1 MIAVKDAVAAVL
13 AAVPDALVVSTCG
26 YITRDLHEVADR
38 PENFYLVG
46 SMGMAAPIG
55 LGVALARPGRRVVVL
70 DGDGSFAMNL
80 GALPMV
86 AGSGADVVHVVLD
99 NGRHESTGGQRTSG
113 VADPVGLAL
122 ASGYRAAYRV
132 TSVDEIAG
140 LDLSDAPV
148 LVHAVCAPRDYAI
161 GRRVTHTPAELVA
174 RFGAAAA
181 REVA

>member
-1 MIAVKDAVAAVL
+1 
-13 AAVPDALVVSTCG
+13 
-26 YITRDLHEVADR
+26 
-38 PENFYLVG
+38 
-46 SMGMAAPIG
+46 
-55 LGVALARPGRRVVVL
+55 
-70 DGDGSFAMNL
+70 
-80 GALPMV
+80 
-86 AGSGADVVHVVLD
+86 
-99 NGRHESTGGQRTSG
+99 
-113 VADPVGLAL
+113 VGLAL
-122 ASGYRAAYRV
+122 ASGYRAAYQV